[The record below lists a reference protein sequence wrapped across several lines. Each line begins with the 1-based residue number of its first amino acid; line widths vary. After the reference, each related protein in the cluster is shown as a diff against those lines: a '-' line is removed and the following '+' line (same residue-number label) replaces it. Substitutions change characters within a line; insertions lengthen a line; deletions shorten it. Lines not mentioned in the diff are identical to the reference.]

1 LITENVAVSLPG
13 EQISIPYLVVNVV
26 LLLLYVGVALVV
38 AFKVVNPELKPLP
51 VIVIVSFYLVA
62 YIVYLFAFIKYSR
75 IKIMMKKVLKL
86 K

>member
-38 AFKVVNPELKPLP
+38 AFKVLNPELKPLP

>member
-1 LITENVAVSLPG
+1 MITENVAVSLPG